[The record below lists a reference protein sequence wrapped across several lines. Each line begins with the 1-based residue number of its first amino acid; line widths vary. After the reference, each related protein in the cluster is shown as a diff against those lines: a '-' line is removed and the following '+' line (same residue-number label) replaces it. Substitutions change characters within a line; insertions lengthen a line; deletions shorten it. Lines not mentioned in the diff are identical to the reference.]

1 MIALPM
7 MMMVMMM
14 MMMMMNP
21 LFFCEFGEFSL
32 ELELFSRKKRRRETF
47 I

>member
-7 MMMVMMM
+7 MMMV
-14 MMMMMNP
+14 MMMMNP

>member
-7 MMMVMMM
+7 MMMVMM